1 MRFLFV
7 RVIAEKLPPPREAQT
22 FSRPKAPLVNQVEVP
37 GNQVVAAINPLEPA
51 ARFSSRLIRNLFLP
65 EHFEPVSRPRYLPKD
80 VDVKAI
86 ADISKEPR
94 NAPLIRSPRGRIR
107 PSLPVPFIPVAG
119 VIRRLEPPEPTR
131 QIAVSPHKERKH
143 RRKHA
148 ADDCH
153 YETDRNQTNPLE
165 IEHAN
170 LDDEHASGAI
180 PVTHTYHQ
188 RQFLGFM
195 DTRTKKSPELSPEGV
210 VVDLVVDWLRAGLRG
225 NETCVDAEF
234 AASGD
239 LHGFTLS
246 YRDRHSGRT
255 V

>member
-1 MRFLFV
+1 MPAGQLF
-7 RVIAEKLPPPREAQT
+7 
-22 FSRPKAPLVNQVEVP
+22 
-37 GNQVVAAINPLEPA
+37 AAIDAFDPKPA
-51 ARFSSRLIRNLFLP
+51 LAARLIRNLFLP

-131 QIAVSPHKERKH
+131 QIAVSLHKERQNG
-143 RRKHA
+143 RKHA